1 MIYGGIMG
9 LIKKTISTDL
19 KEKYKDAKKI
29 PFGKVFTDHMLK
41 MKYTTKDGWHDMTIE
56 PYSPFEMDPASM
68 VLHYGQAIFEGMKAY
83 KDNKGNI
90 RLFRPE
96 ENFKRLNISAERL
109 KIPTINSNLAL
120 NGLKELLKIEKD
132 WIPTEEGT
140 SLYIR
145 PTIIATDPFLGV
157 RPSETYMFFIILCPV
172 GPYYAEGFNP
182 ISISVENEYVRAV
195 KGGTGAVKA
204 AGNYAASLYAAAN
217 AKKKGYTQVLWLD
230 GIEHKYIEEVG
241 SMNIFFEFNDE
252 LVTPELSGSILP
264 GITRKSIVQLARDMG
279 KNVVERPISIDEVFD
294 RFEKGELREVFG
306 TGTAAV
312 VSPVGEMEWDDKVIK
327 INNGKSGKTTL
338 KLFHELCGI
347 QSGEVEDKYD
357 WTIVVSSKQK

>member
-1 MIYGGIMG
+1 MG
-9 LIKKTISTDL
+9 SIKKILSTQL

-29 PFGKVFTDHMLK
+29 PFGRIFTDHMLK
-41 MKYTTKDGWHDMTIE
+41 MEFSPDKGWHDMTIE
-56 PYSPFEMDPASM
+56 PYRPFDMDPASM

-83 KDNKGNI
+83 KDKNGDI

-96 ENFKRLNISAERL
+96 ENFRRMNESAERM
-109 KIPTINSNLAL
+109 KIPQIDEEFAL
-120 NGLKELLKIEKD
+120 EGLKELLLVEKE
-132 WIPTEEGT
+132 WIPSEEGT

-157 RPSETYMFFIILCPV
+157 RPSDTYLFFIILCPV

-182 ISISVENEYVRAV
+182 ISISVEDEYVRAV

-241 SMNIFFEFNDE
+241 SMNIFFEFDNE
-252 LVTPELSGSILP
+252 IVTPELNGSILP
-264 GITRKSIVQLARDMG
+264 GITRKSVIQLARDMG
-279 KNVVERPISIDEVFD
+279 KNVAERPISINEVFD
-294 RFEKGELREVFG
+294 RFEEGELREVFG

-312 VSPVGEMEWDDKVIK
+312 VSPVGELEWEGKSITVNK
-327 INNGKSGKTTL
+327 GKSGKTTL
-338 KLFHELCGI
+338 ELFHTLCGI
-347 QSGEVEDKYD
+347 QSGDVEDKYG
-357 WTIVVSSKQK
+357 WSQVVK

>member
-1 MIYGGIMG
+1 MG
-9 LIKKTISTDL
+9 SIKKVLATNL
-19 KEKYKDAKKI
+19 KEKYSDAKKI
-29 PFGKVFTDHMLK
+29 PFGRIFTDHMLK
-41 MKYTTKDGWHDMTIE
+41 MEYGPDKGWHSMRIE
-56 PYSPFEMDPASM
+56 PYADFSMDPASM

-83 KDNKGNI
+83 KDKQGRI

-96 ENFKRLNISAERL
+96 ENFKRMNVSAERM
-109 KIPTINSNLAL
+109 KIPQIDEALAL
-120 NGLKELLKIEKD
+120 EGLKELLNIEKD
-132 WIPTEEGT
+132 WIPSEEGT

-157 RPSETYMFFIILCPV
+157 RPSDTYLFFIILCPV

-182 ISISVENEYVRAV
+182 ISISVEDEYVRAV

-241 SMNIFFEFNDE
+241 SMNIFFEFDDE
-252 LVTPELSGSILP
+252 IVTPELSGSILP
-264 GITRKSIVQLARDMG
+264 GITRNSVIQLASDMG

-294 RFEKGELREVFG
+294 RFEAGELREVFG

-312 VSPVGEMEWDDKVIK
+312 VSPVGEMEWE
-327 INNGKSGKTTL
+327 GKSITINKGKTGKTTL

-347 QSGEVEDKYD
+347 QSGDVEDKYG
-357 WTIVVSSKQK
+357 WSLIVE